1 MKLRIRGNSIRLRI
15 QQQEVKLLLD
25 EGRVTEQTLVG
36 SRVFYYGIESNVSAK
51 ELTANFDGEGIR
63 IIVPPKTLEEW
74 CRSEELSLY
83 SEQSSRG
90 EILKILVEK
99 DLKCIKPRTSP
110 MWEDESD
117 AYPNPN
123 TSCGGA

>member
-25 EGRVTEQTLVG
+25 KGLVNERTPLG
-36 SRVFYYGIESNVSAK
+36 SRVFHYGIESSSSA
-51 ELTANFDGEGIR
+51 EALVATFDGEGIR
-63 IIVPPKTLEEW
+63 ILVPHKILEEW

-83 SEQSSRG
+83 SEQSSGG